1 MRINPVVSL
10 LKDTINEWLE
20 DRAMSLAASLAFYT
34 VLSLAP
40 LLILAVSVAGLFFGE
55 AAARG
60 EITQQ
65 LRDMLGPEGGSA
77 IESVLANTKE
87 PHANVIGT
95 VIGLVV
101 LLFGASGVFGELQDS
116 LNAIWEVKPKPGAG
130 VKGIIKARFF
140 SFAMVLGV
148 AFLLLVS
155 FLLSAA
161 INIAGKF
168 VGNGLPGGV
177 ALWACVNIVISF
189 GIITLLFALIYKVV
203 PDVNIGWRD
212 VWYGAAVTALLFTIG
227 KALIGLYLGKAG
239 VGSPYGAAGS
249 LVVLVVW
256 VYYSAQIL
264 FLGAE
269 FTQVYARSFGT
280 RIEPNEHA
288 VSTRRSASP
297 PEASGAGSGG
307 ARGGPGGP
315 LMKTIAEAAPS
326 AVSPAHASISARKPA
341 T

>member
-1 MRINPVVSL
+1 MRAKTVESL
-10 LKDTINEWLE
+10 LKDTVNEWLD

-40 LLILAVSVAGLFFGE
+40 LLILAVSVAGMFFGE
-55 AAARG
+55 SAARG

-65 LRDMLGPEGGSA
+65 LRNMLGPDGGSA
-77 IESVLANTKE
+77 VESILSHTKE
-87 PHANVIGT
+87 PHANVVGT
-95 VIGLVV
+95 IVGVAV
-101 LLFGASGVFGELQDS
+101 LLFGASGVFSELQDS
-116 LNAIWEVKPKPGAG
+116 LDAIWQVKPKPGRGIVG
-130 VKGIIKARFF
+130 VVKTRFF

-168 VGNGLPGGV
+168 IGDGLPGGV
-177 ALWACVNIVISF
+177 VLWDGVNVAISF

-203 PDVNIGWRD
+203 PDVKIGWRD
-212 VWYGAAVTALLFTIG
+212 VWYGAAFTALLFTIG
-227 KALIGLYLGKAG
+227 KALIGIYLGRAG

-269 FTQVYARSFGT
+269 FTQVYARRFGT
-280 RIEPNEHA
+280 RILPSENA
-288 VSTRRSASP
+288 VSTRSSVAPVTSGPTP
-297 PEASGAGSGG
+297 PG
-307 ARGGPGGP
+307 
-315 LMKTIAEAAPS
+315 TAAPS
-326 AVSPAHASISARKPA
+326 SAR
-341 T
+341 

>member
-1 MRINPVVSL
+1 MKIKPVVAL
-10 LKDTINEWLE
+10 LKDTVNEWLD

-65 LRDMLGPEGGSA
+65 LRAMLGPEGGSA
-77 IESVLANTKE
+77 IESILAHAKE

-95 VIGLVV
+95 LIGLVV

-116 LNAIWEVKPKPGAG
+116 LNAIWEVKAKPGRG
-130 VKGIIKARFF
+130 WKGIVKARFF
-140 SFAMVLGV
+140 SFAMVLSV

-161 INIAGKF
+161 INIVGKF
-168 VGNGLPGGV
+168 VGSGLPGGV
-177 ALWACVNIVISF
+177 VLWTVVNIVISF

-203 PDVNIGWRD
+203 PDVSVGWRD

-269 FTQVYARSFGT
+269 FTQVYARRFGT
-280 RIEPNEHA
+280 RILPNENA
-288 VSTRRSASP
+288 VSTRPSSAGPAQPGTPGIAATP
-297 PEASGAGSGG
+297 PTAVPPTTP
-307 ARGGPGGP
+307 AR
-315 LMKTIAEAAPS
+315 E
-326 AVSPAHASISARKPA
+326 
-341 T
+341 

>member
-1 MRINPVVSL
+1 MRLDQVVSP
-10 LKDTINEWLE
+10 LKDTINKWLD

-40 LLILAVSVAGLFFGE
+40 LLVVAVSVAGLVFGE

-65 LRDMLGPEGGSA
+65 LRGMLGPEGGAA
-77 IESVLANTKE
+77 IESILAHSRE
-87 PHANVIGT
+87 PSSNVVGASIG
-95 VIGLVV
+95 IVV

-116 LNAIWEVKPKPGAG
+116 LNAIWQVKPKPGRG
-130 VKGIIKARFF
+130 VMGIVKARFF

-155 FLLSAA
+155 LLLSA
-161 INIAGKF
+161 
-168 VGNGLPGGV
+168 GLHALGTLLGGGMPGGV
-177 ALWACVNIVISF
+177 ALWEGINLAASFAVIS
-189 GIITLLFALIYKVV
+189 LLFALIFKVV
-203 PDVNIGWRD
+203 PDVRIGWRD
-212 VWYGAAVTALLFTIG
+212 VWYGAAFTALLFTAG
-227 KALIGLYLGKAG
+227 KSLIGFYLGRAG

-269 FTQVYARSFGT
+269 FTQVYARRCGS
-280 RIEPNEHA
+280 RIEPNDNA
-288 VSTRRSASP
+288 VATTRGPDRDENAP
-297 PEASGAGSGG
+297 VSGPRTAA
-307 ARGGPGGP
+307 ARR
-315 LMKTIAEAAPS
+315 APM
-326 AVSPAHASISARKPA
+326 

>member
-1 MRINPVVSL
+1 MNRTSLKSVVSL
-10 LKDTINEWLE
+10 MKDTISEWLD

-40 LLILAVSVAGLFFGE
+40 LLILAVSVAGMFFGE
-55 AAARG
+55 SAARG

-65 LRDMLGPEGGSA
+65 LRNMLGADAGSA
-77 IESVLANTKE
+77 IESILAHTKE
-87 PHANVIGT
+87 PHANLIGT
-95 VIGLVV
+95 VVGLVV
-101 LLFGASGVFGELQDS
+101 LFFGASGVFSELQDS

-130 VKGIIKARFF
+130 VKNLIKARAF
-140 SFAMVLGV
+140 SFAMVLAV

-161 INIAGKF
+161 INIVGK
-168 VGNGLPGGV
+168 VVDEGLPGGV
-177 ALWACVNIVISF
+177 ALWTGVNIVISF
-189 GIITLLFALIYKVV
+189 GIITLLFALIFKVV
-203 PDVNIGWRD
+203 PDAKIRWRD
-212 VWYGAAVTALLFTIG
+212 VWYGAAFTALLFTIG
-227 KALIGLYLGKAG
+227 KALIGLYLGHAG

-280 RIEPNEHA
+280 NIEPDEHA
-288 VSTRRSASP
+288 ISTRRSALPSEP
-297 PEASGAGSGG
+297 AA
-307 ARGGPGGP
+307 ARPVRP
-315 LMKTIAEAAPS
+315 NAAPLTTS
-326 AVSPAHASISARKPA
+326 R
-341 T
+341 

>member
-1 MRINPVVSL
+1 MRVKPVVSL
-10 LKDTINEWLE
+10 LKDTVNEWLD

-65 LRDMLGPEGGSA
+65 LRDMLGPDGGAA
-77 IESVLANTKE
+77 IESILAHTKE
-87 PHANVIGT
+87 PHANVLGTIIG
-95 VIGLVV
+95 VVV

-116 LNAIWEVKPKPGAG
+116 LNAIWEVKSKPGRG
-130 VKGIIKARFF
+130 VMGIVKARFF

-168 VGNGLPGGV
+168 VGSGLPGGV
-177 ALWACVNIVISF
+177 VLWDGVNVVISF

-203 PDVNIGWRD
+203 PDVKIGWRD

-227 KALIGLYLGKAG
+227 KALIGIYLGKAG

-264 FLGAE
+264 FLGA
-269 FTQVYARSFGT
+269 
-280 RIEPNEHA
+280 
-288 VSTRRSASP
+288 
-297 PEASGAGSGG
+297 
-307 ARGGPGGP
+307 
-315 LMKTIAEAAPS
+315 
-326 AVSPAHASISARKPA
+326 
-341 T
+341 

>member
-1 MRINPVVSL
+1 MRIPSVQSVVSL
-10 LKDTINEWLE
+10 LKETVSEWVD

-65 LRDMLGPEGGSA
+65 LRDMLGPEGGA
-77 IESVLANTKE
+77 AVESILAHTKE
-87 PHANVIGT
+87 PHANVLGT
-95 VIGLVV
+95 LIGLVV

-116 LNAIWEVKPKPGAG
+116 MNAIWEVKPRPGGG
-130 VKGIIKARFF
+130 VKGILKARFF

-161 INIAGKF
+161 INIVGKF
-168 VGNGLPGGV
+168 VGDGLPGGV
-177 ALWACVNIVISF
+177 ALWTVVNIVISF

-203 PDVNIGWRD
+203 PDVKIAWRD

-256 VYYSAQIL
+256 VYYSAQSL

-288 VSTRRSASP
+288 VSTRRSAAP
-297 PEASGAGSGG
+297 
-307 ARGGPGGP
+307 
-315 LMKTIAEAAPS
+315 AEPTAAAP
-326 AVSPAHASISARKPA
+326 ARVSPSAR
-341 T
+341 

>member
-1 MRINPVVSL
+1 MRVKPVVSL
-10 LKDTINEWLE
+10 LKDTVNEWLD

-65 LRDMLGPEGGSA
+65 LRDMLGPDGGA
-77 IESVLANTKE
+77 AVESILAHTKE
-87 PHANVIGT
+87 PHANVLGT
-95 VIGLVV
+95 IVGVVV

-116 LNAIWEVKPKPGAG
+116 LDAIWEVKPKPGRG
-130 VKGIIKARFF
+130 VMGVVKARFF

-155 FLLSAA
+155 FLLSAG

-168 VGNGLPGGV
+168 VGSGLPGGV
-177 ALWACVNIVISF
+177 VLWDGVNVVISF
-189 GIITLLFALIYKVV
+189 GIVTLLFALIYKVV
-203 PDVNIGWRD
+203 PDVKIGWRD

-227 KALIGLYLGKAG
+227 KALIGIYLGKAG

-269 FTQVYARSFGT
+269 FTQVYARRFGS
-280 RIEPNEHA
+280 RIVPSDNA
-288 VSTRRSASP
+288 VSTRPSQAGGTPGVAP
-297 PEASGAGSGG
+297 PGYST
-307 ARGGPGGP
+307 RG
-315 LMKTIAEAAPS
+315 
-326 AVSPAHASISARKPA
+326 V
-341 T
+341 

>member
-1 MRINPVVSL
+1 MRIKTVESL
-10 LKDTINEWLE
+10 LKDTIGDWLD

-40 LLILAVSVAGLFFGE
+40 LLIVAVSVAGLVFGE

-65 LRDMLGPEGGSA
+65 LRGMLGQEAGAA
-77 IESVLANTKE
+77 IEGILAHAKE
-87 PHANVIGT
+87 PHANVLGT

-101 LLFGASGVFGELQDS
+101 LLFGASGVFSELQDS
-116 LNAIWEVKPKPGAG
+116 LNAIWQVKLKPGRG
-130 VKGIIKARFF
+130 VINLVRARFF

-161 INIAGKF
+161 LNIVGTLLGK
-168 VGNGLPGGV
+168 GMPGGV
-177 ALWACVNIVISF
+177 QLWIGINFVISF
-189 GIITLLFALIYKVV
+189 GIVTLLFALIFKVV
-203 PDVNIGWRD
+203 PDARIGWRD
-212 VWYGAAVTALLFTIG
+212 VWYGAAFTALLFTVG
-227 KALIGLYLGKAG
+227 KSLISLYLGRAG

-269 FTQVYARSFGT
+269 FTQVYARHSGSQ
-280 RIEPNEHA
+280 IEPNANA
-288 VSTRRSASP
+288 VATTRPTTDRP
-297 PEASGAGSGG
+297 PSHPPNATPTHPAQPTARPSGA
-307 ARGGPGGP
+307 
-315 LMKTIAEAAPS
+315 
-326 AVSPAHASISARKPA
+326 
-341 T
+341 